1 VSLSSEKM
9 VITIRKNIKKK
20 KDLEKLLKLVKPRK
34 PFKASQ
40 FCGKVKVRE
49 DAVLIQRRL
58 RNEWK

>member
-1 VSLSSEKM
+1 M